1 MITGSE
7 SNRDTTGATKDPTR
21 AQNAPVHDSKSSE
34 SKAAPTSSPAKNL
47 TLDESK
53 ARAQVVKAAPQ
64 KQTDEGAAAAKKRA
78 APGSPTSEPS
88 IVKGFRSLGAVSEP
102 QEISNDLDEQQERY
116 QAAQLLGASEVA
128 SSAPLTPVYPRGYHP
143 TEAGSGSP
151 MFPEHLKAPRGLN
164 HG

>member
-7 SNRDTTGATKDPTR
+7 SNGDTTGATKDPTR

-78 APGSPTSEPS
+78 AHGSPTPEPS
-88 IVKGFRSLGAVSEP
+88 IVKGFRSLFDSSDEGEEEGAATEP
-102 QEISNDLDEQQERY
+102 KR
-116 QAAQLLGASEVA
+116 
-128 SSAPLTPVYPRGYHP
+128 
-143 TEAGSGSP
+143 SP
-151 MFPEHLKAPRGLN
+151 MISMSSRSAIKLLKCKAPQR
-164 HG
+164 